1 MDAVGAC
8 ESGDEGVHG
17 GAHFGVV
24 EVADVVVE
32 ILEGA
37 AAHICKLCHGA
48 VWIAQHDPFAV
59 VDAFIEH
66 VGVGFVLQSD
76 ALFWHVGVFR
86 DVVTGAHGDVGVHAF
101 HLFEQKPCVEVELF
115 FSDAHKQRAGE
126 LRV

>member
-1 MDAVGAC
+1 M
-8 ESGDEGVHG
+8 EP
-17 GAHFGVV
+17 
-24 EVADVVVE
+24 
-32 ILEGA
+32 
-37 AAHICKLCHGA
+37 

-59 VDAFIEH
+59 VDAFVEH
-66 VGVGFVLQSD
+66 IGVGFVLQRD

-101 HLFEQKPCVEVELF
+101 HLFEQEPCVEVELF